1 MEEYHHLARKAPKK
15 KRCPKCNKLVGR
27 KFSVFMVDSWGPV
40 TLDHIASEPMT
51 FNTRDELRKECK
63 KRGVESGALL

>member
-1 MEEYHHLARKAPKK
+1 
-15 KRCPKCNKLVGR
+15 
-27 KFSVFMVDSWGPV
+27 MVDSWGPV